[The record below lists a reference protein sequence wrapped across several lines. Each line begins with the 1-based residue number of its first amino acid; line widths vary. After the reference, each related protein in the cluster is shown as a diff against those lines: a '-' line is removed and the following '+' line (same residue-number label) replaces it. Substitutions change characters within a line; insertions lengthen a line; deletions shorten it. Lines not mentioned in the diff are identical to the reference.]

1 MDKININ
8 KDKLSLGALIAFR
21 KAEKRLAKKEAI
33 SVKEYGLTMGQF
45 AVLEILYSKGDL
57 SICEIINGIL
67 TTSGNVTV
75 VIKNLKRDGFINQIP
90 NPEDKRSSLISIT
103 DKGIDLLNK
112 ILPEHFKNIEDSFSN
127 LTKEEKKLLI
137 ELTKKIQ

>member
-1 MDKININ
+1 MKKNSIVKNN
-8 KDKLSLGALIAFR
+8 LSLASTIAFR
-21 KAEKRLAKKEAI
+21 RANNRLSKKEAVAI
-33 SVKEYGLTMGQF
+33 KDCGLTLGQF

-57 SICEIINGIL
+57 TICEIINGIL

-103 DKGIDLLNK
+103 DKGIELLNK
-112 ILPEHFKNIEDSFSN
+112 ILPYHFKNIEDSFSG
-127 LTKEEKKLLI
+127 LSDEEKKELIRLL
-137 ELTKKIQ
+137 KKIK